1 MSGFLLDTNVVS
13 KFAPGRPD
21 VPAELQDWMRSQG
34 ALGRLFISSMT
45 VAEISSGLRR
55 LQRKGATAKAAA
67 LSAWLD
73 GIISTFEDQ
82 ILAMD
87 LNVALLVGQMEDE
100 VIAKGFDPG
109 LADIIIAATAKAHGL
124 TVVTEN
130 IRHFAPFDTAC
141 EQPLGSHPLK

>member
-1 MSGFLLDTNVVS
+1 LSGFLLDTNVIP
-13 KFAPGRPD
+13 KFAPGRPNI
-21 VPAELQDWMRSQG
+21 PTELQDWMRSQG
-34 ALGRLFISSMT
+34 ALGHLFLSSMT
-45 VAEISSGLRR
+45 VSEINSGLRR
-55 LQRKGATAKAAA
+55 LQRKGATAKAAT

-73 GIISTFEDQ
+73 GIISTFEDK

-87 LNVALLVGQMEDE
+87 LKVSLLVGQMEDD

-130 IRHFAPFDTAC
+130 IRHFAPFDIVC
-141 EQPLGSHPLK
+141 EPPLGFPPLK